1 MTKKEVVLEIIG
13 LYDEIARLQEENK
26 ILKLQQGLANIS
38 GEKIVLKEKKKESDP
53 ESSGEIITK
62 MMKEEFFNRNF
73 GYNLES
79 YSVTGGPDEDKYILP
94 FDIWYK
100 NMGIRDMIGYNEHI
114 LTMVSLSELKKFFIP
129 ELKDFY
135 QKQVD
140 EVTKK
145 GGEDDEI
152 IMRSGLRCLQRE
164 GQLQRVHR
172 NRRASLWR
180 QLRAGGLLCGQR
192 LRKLRQSL

>member
-38 GEKIVLKEKKKESDP
+38 GEKIVFKEKKKESDP

-73 GYNLES
+73 GYNLED

-100 NMGIRDMIGYNEHI
+100 DMSIRDMIGYNEHI

-140 EVTKK
+140 KVTKK
-145 GGEDDEI
+145 GGEDDE
-152 IMRSGLRCLQRE
+152 
-164 GQLQRVHR
+164 
-172 NRRASLWR
+172 
-180 QLRAGGLLCGQR
+180 
-192 LRKLRQSL
+192 